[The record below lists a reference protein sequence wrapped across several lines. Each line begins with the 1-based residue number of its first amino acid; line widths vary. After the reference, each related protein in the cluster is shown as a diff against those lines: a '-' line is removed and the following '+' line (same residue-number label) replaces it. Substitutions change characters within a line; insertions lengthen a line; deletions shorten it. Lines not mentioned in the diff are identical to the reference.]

1 MQMNSLHISKQ
12 NWRHTMLKHPAVL
25 ANPQTYH
32 DFYDL
37 WSQKTS
43 FQTIAEWVNDVE
55 RLVNNISDIDSSLK
69 FRGDM
74 LEVLS
79 EIFFNEFETDEAV
92 GLKDYTPV
100 SIDEDYGV
108 DATGINPASTKVAV
122 QCKYKNFEPVT
133 YTELAK
139 TFTSGLLILKCDLM
153 ERNSIYVFTTA
164 VSFSS
169 AVDKNLG
176 SKVVKIDRNVISR
189 KIDNNRTFWQNAYK
203 RIFET
208 LD

>member
-1 MQMNSLHISKQ
+1 
-12 NWRHTMLKHPAVL
+12 MLKHPDVL
-25 ANPQTYH
+25 ANPKMY
-32 DFYDL
+32 YDL
-37 WSQKTS
+37 YDRWSQKTS
-43 FQTIAEWVNDVE
+43 FQTINEWINDVE
-55 RLVNNISDIDSSLK
+55 ILANAMPDNDSALK
-69 FRGDM
+69 LRGDM

-79 EIFFNEFETDEAV
+79 EIFFNAFQNDEAV
-92 GLKDYTPV
+92 GIKEYSPV

-108 DATGINPASTKVAV
+108 DATGINPNGIKVAV

-153 ERNSIYVFTTA
+153 QANSIYVFTTA
-164 VSFSS
+164 VQFSS

-189 KIDNNRTFWQNAYK
+189 KIDNNRTFWQYAYDQ
-203 RIFET
+203 IFET
-208 LD
+208 LDQ

>member
-1 MQMNSLHISKQ
+1 
-12 NWRHTMLKHPAVL
+12 MLKHTDIL
-25 ANPQTYH
+25 AKPQMYH
-32 DFYDL
+32 DLYDA

-43 FQTIAEWVNDVE
+43 GQTINNWIADVE
-55 RLVNNISDIDSSLK
+55 TLANTMPDIDSALK
-69 FRGDM
+69 LRGDM

-79 EIFFNEFETDEAV
+79 EIFFNAFQNDEAV
-92 GLKDYTPV
+92 GIKEYTPV
-100 SIDEDYGV
+100 AIDEDYGV
-108 DATGINPASTKVAV
+108 DATGINPNGIKVAV

-153 ERNSIYVFTTA
+153 QANSIYVFTTA
-164 VSFSS
+164 VAFSS

-189 KIDNNRTFWQNAYK
+189 KIDNNRTFWKYAFDQ
-203 RIFET
+203 IFET

>member
-1 MQMNSLHISKQ
+1 MMFK
-12 NWRHTMLKHPAVL
+12 HTDVL
-25 ANPQTYH
+25 ANPRMYH
-32 DFYDL
+32 DLYDR

-43 FQTIAEWVNDVE
+43 FQTINEWINDVE
-55 RLVNNISDIDSSLK
+55 VLANTMPDTDSSFKL
-69 FRGDM
+69 RGDM

-79 EIFFNEFETDEAV
+79 EIFFNAFQNDEAV
-92 GLKDYTPV
+92 GIKEYAPV
-100 SIDEDYGV
+100 AIDEDYGV
-108 DATGINPASTKVAV
+108 DATGINPNGIKVAV

-153 ERNSIYVFTTA
+153 QANSIYVFTTA
-164 VSFSS
+164 VAFSS

-189 KIDNNRTFWQNAYK
+189 KIDNNRTFWQYAYDE
-203 RIFET
+203 IYST
-208 LD
+208 LDQ

>member
-1 MQMNSLHISKQ
+1 
-12 NWRHTMLKHPAVL
+12 MLKHPAVL
-25 ANPQTYH
+25 ADPQTYH

-43 FQTIAEWVNDVE
+43 FQTIAEWINDVE
-55 RLVNNISDIDSSLK
+55 VLANNIPDIDTALK

-79 EIFFNEFETDEAV
+79 EIFFNEFESDEAV
-92 GLKDYTPV
+92 GLREYSPV
-100 SIDEDYGV
+100 AIEEDFGV
-108 DATGINPASTKVAV
+108 DATGINPANTKVAV

-164 VSFSS
+164 VTFSS

-203 RIFET
+203 RIFAT

>member
-1 MQMNSLHISKQ
+1 
-12 NWRHTMLKHPAVL
+12 MLKHPDVL
-25 ANPQTYH
+25 ANPQIYH
-32 DFYDL
+32 DLYDT
-37 WSQKTS
+37 WRQKTS
-43 FQTIAEWVNDVE
+43 FQTLSEWINDVE
-55 RLVNNISDIDSSLK
+55 ILANAMPDNDSALK
-69 FRGDM
+69 LRGDM

-79 EIFFNEFETDEAV
+79 EIFFNAFQNDEAV
-92 GLKDYTPV
+92 GIKEYSPV

-108 DATGINPASTKVAV
+108 DAIGINPNGIKVAV

-153 ERNSIYVFTTA
+153 QANSIYVFTTA
-164 VSFSS
+164 VAFSS

-189 KIDNNRTFWQNAYK
+189 KIDNNRTFWQYAYDQ
-203 RIFET
+203 IFET
-208 LD
+208 LDQ

>member
-1 MQMNSLHISKQ
+1 M
-12 NWRHTMLKHPAVL
+12 MLKHPDVL
-25 ANPQTYH
+25 ANPKMY
-32 DFYDL
+32 YDL
-37 WSQKTS
+37 YDRWSQKTS
-43 FQTIAEWVNDVE
+43 FQTINEWINDVE
-55 RLVNNISDIDSSLK
+55 ILANTMPDTDSALK
-69 FRGDM
+69 LRGDM

-79 EIFFNEFETDEAV
+79 EIFFNAFQNDEAV
-92 GLKDYTPV
+92 GIKDYEPV
-100 SIDEDYGV
+100 AINEDYGV
-108 DATGINPASTKVAV
+108 DAVGINPNGLRVAV

-153 ERNSIYVFTTA
+153 QANSIYVFTTA
-164 VSFSS
+164 VQFSS

-189 KIDNNRTFWQNAYK
+189 KIDNNRTFWQYAFDEIYS
-203 RIFET
+203 T

>member
-1 MQMNSLHISKQ
+1 M
-12 NWRHTMLKHPAVL
+12 MLKHPDVL
-25 ANPQTYH
+25 ANPKLYH
-32 DFYDL
+32 DLYDR

-43 FQTIAEWVNDVE
+43 HQTINEWINDVE
-55 RLVNNISDIDSSLK
+55 VLANTMPDNDSSLK
-69 FRGDM
+69 LRGDM

-79 EIFFNEFETDEAV
+79 EIFFNAFQNDEAV
-92 GLKDYTPV
+92 GIKDYVPV
-100 SIDEDYGV
+100 AIDEDYGV
-108 DATGINPASTKVAV
+108 DATGINPNGIKVAV

-153 ERNSIYVFTTA
+153 QANSIYVFTTA
-164 VSFSS
+164 VAFSS

-189 KIDNNRTFWQNAYK
+189 KIDNNRTFWQFAYDE
-203 RIFET
+203 IFST
-208 LD
+208 LDQ

>member
-1 MQMNSLHISKQ
+1 M
-12 NWRHTMLKHPAVL
+12 MLKHTDIL
-25 ANPQTYH
+25 AKPQMYH
-32 DFYDL
+32 DLYDR

-43 FQTIAEWVNDVE
+43 FQTINEWINDVE
-55 RLVNNISDIDSSLK
+55 VLANTMPDTDSALK
-69 FRGDM
+69 LRGDM

-79 EIFFNEFETDEAV
+79 EIFFNAFQNDEAV
-92 GLKDYTPV
+92 GIKEYAPV
-100 SIDEDYGV
+100 AIDEDYGV
-108 DATGINPASTKVAV
+108 DATGINPNGIKVAV

-153 ERNSIYVFTTA
+153 QANSIYVFTTA
-164 VSFSS
+164 VAFSS

-189 KIDNNRTFWQNAYK
+189 KIDNNRTFWKYAFDQ
-203 RIFET
+203 IFET

>member
-1 MQMNSLHISKQ
+1 M
-12 NWRHTMLKHPAVL
+12 MLKHTDIL
-25 ANPQTYH
+25 AKPQMYH
-32 DFYDL
+32 DLYDA
-37 WSQKTS
+37 WSQKNS
-43 FQTIAEWVNDVE
+43 GQTINNWIADVE
-55 RLVNNISDIDSSLK
+55 TLANTMPDTDSALK
-69 FRGDM
+69 LRGDM

-79 EIFFNEFETDEAV
+79 EIFFNAFQNDEAV
-92 GLKDYTPV
+92 GVKEYAPV

-108 DATGINPASTKVAV
+108 DATGINPNGIKVAV

-153 ERNSIYVFTTA
+153 QANSIYVFTTA
-164 VSFSS
+164 VAFSS

-189 KIDNNRTFWQNAYK
+189 KIDNNRTFWQYAFDQ
-203 RIFET
+203 IFET

>member
-1 MQMNSLHISKQ
+1 
-12 NWRHTMLKHPAVL
+12 MLKHTDIL
-25 ANPQTYH
+25 AKPQMYH
-32 DFYDL
+32 DLYDA
-37 WSQKTS
+37 WSQKNS
-43 FQTIAEWVNDVE
+43 GQTINNWIADVE
-55 RLVNNISDIDSSLK
+55 TLANTMPDTDSALK
-69 FRGDM
+69 LRGDM

-79 EIFFNEFETDEAV
+79 EIFFNAFQNDEAV
-92 GLKDYTPV
+92 GVKEYAPV

-108 DATGINPASTKVAV
+108 DATGINPNGIKVAV

-153 ERNSIYVFTTA
+153 QANSIYVFTTA
-164 VSFSS
+164 VAFSS

-189 KIDNNRTFWQNAYK
+189 KIDNNRTFWQYAFDQ
-203 RIFET
+203 IFET

>member
-1 MQMNSLHISKQ
+1 
-12 NWRHTMLKHPAVL
+12 MLKHPDVL
-25 ANPQTYH
+25 ANPKMY
-32 DFYDL
+32 YDL
-37 WSQKTS
+37 YDRWSQKTS
-43 FQTIAEWVNDVE
+43 FQTINEWINDVE
-55 RLVNNISDIDSSLK
+55 ILANTMPDTDSALK
-69 FRGDM
+69 LRGDM

-79 EIFFNEFETDEAV
+79 EIFFNAFQNDEAV
-92 GLKDYTPV
+92 GIKDYEPV
-100 SIDEDYGV
+100 AINEDYGV
-108 DATGINPASTKVAV
+108 DAVGINPNGLRVAV

-153 ERNSIYVFTTA
+153 QANSIYVFTTA
-164 VSFSS
+164 VQFSS

-189 KIDNNRTFWQNAYK
+189 KIDNNRTFWQYAFDEIYS
-203 RIFET
+203 T

>member
-1 MQMNSLHISKQ
+1 M
-12 NWRHTMLKHPAVL
+12 
-25 ANPQTYH
+25 YH
-32 DFYDL
+32 DLYDR

-43 FQTIAEWVNDVE
+43 FQTINEWINDVE
-55 RLVNNISDIDSSLK
+55 ILANTMPDTDSALK
-69 FRGDM
+69 LRGDM

-79 EIFFNEFETDEAV
+79 EIFFNAFQNDEAV
-92 GLKDYTPV
+92 GIKEYAPV
-100 SIDEDYGV
+100 AIDEDYGV
-108 DATGINPASTKVAV
+108 DAVGINPNGIKVAV

-153 ERNSIYVFTTA
+153 QSNSIYVFTTA
-164 VSFSS
+164 VAFSS

-189 KIDNNRTFWQNAYK
+189 KIDNNRTFWQYAYDQ
-203 RIFET
+203 IFET
-208 LD
+208 LDQ

>member
-1 MQMNSLHISKQ
+1 M
-12 NWRHTMLKHPAVL
+12 MLKHTDIL
-25 ANPQTYH
+25 AKPQMYH
-32 DFYDL
+32 DLYDA
-37 WSQKTS
+37 WSQKNS
-43 FQTIAEWVNDVE
+43 GQTINNWIADVE
-55 RLVNNISDIDSSLK
+55 TLANTMPDTDSALK
-69 FRGDM
+69 LRGDM

-79 EIFFNEFETDEAV
+79 EIFFNAFQNDESV
-92 GLKDYTPV
+92 GIKEYAPV
-100 SIDEDYGV
+100 AIDEDYGV
-108 DATGINPASTKVAV
+108 DATGINPNGIKVAV

-153 ERNSIYVFTTA
+153 QANSIYVFTTA
-164 VSFSS
+164 VAFSS

-189 KIDNNRTFWQNAYK
+189 KIDNNRTFWKYAFDQ
-203 RIFET
+203 IFET